1 MEGVIRI
8 QKKAIRIISGS
19 RYNAHT
25 ANLFKQL
32 EILPLEQLILF
43 TKLNFMYDYL
53 NEKLPKSFAN
63 TWNRNNDL
71 NRRTI
76 RNGNLLN
83 VPFGRNDLFL
93 KTSLIVFFRFTT

>member
-1 MEGVIRI
+1 MKLEADIMH
-8 QKKAIRIISGS
+8 
-19 RYNAHT
+19 NAHT

-83 VPFGRNDLFL
+83 VPFGRNDL
-93 KTSLIVFFRFTT
+93 SLIVFFRFTT

>member
-1 MEGVIRI
+1 
-8 QKKAIRIISGS
+8 
-19 RYNAHT
+19 
-25 ANLFKQL
+25 
-32 EILPLEQLILF
+32 
-43 TKLNFMYDYL
+43 MYDYL

-83 VPFGRNDLFL
+83 VPFGRNETI
-93 KTSLIVFFRFTT
+93 KR